1 MHMQTNTNGSGGPRR
16 RRLVTAAL
24 LVVAV
29 VAAGCASDADEDGSG
44 DGPLAGTTMAY
55 TNATD
60 AAPLYVTMR
69 DGVKAAAKTTG
80 VDIETY
86 DNKLDAATVSQNAT
100 LIGQSK
106 PDFVLSYNPVEGVY
120 GSIERIYERAGVPCI
135 AVNTPGKDYCQWF
148 NLSNPELCTD
158 TAKAV
163 GTVAKERGWTGKDTT
178 VLLVNAASFGEQ
190 INNCNAYFYK
200 EITQWIP
207 GLETIDEVGDL
218 TTTTSTL
225 GDSMVQ
231 VDGQAQRGP
240 SYDAVRRAL
249 SGISEGRN
257 LVVYSVADDSTLGAW
272 QAVDQSGRADSTL
285 TAGLGGSAEAL
296 KELRSNPSWVAQ
308 GDMFI
313 GHWGQYLMAMAAAI
327 DNGVELPFQTL
338 APEAVL
344 TKDFSVAESIVA
356 PVTDYYRAGEK
367 DAFQLP
373 PLVPVAPGETVF
385 GEETVG
391 NDYLADTGVLQLF
404 GNVKD
409 LE

>member
-1 MHMQTNTNGSGGPRR
+1 MELSIDSSRRPRR
-16 RRLVTAAL
+16 WL
-24 LVVAV
+24 LTSVAMVVALV
-29 VAAGCASDADEDGSG
+29 LAGCGTAEGGDKGSG

-69 DGVKAAAKTTG
+69 DGVKAAARRTG
-80 VDIETY
+80 VDLETY

-100 LIGQSK
+100 LIGQAK

-120 GSIERIYERAGVPCI
+120 TSIERIYQRAGIPCI
-135 AVNTPGKDYCQWF
+135 AVNTPGKGYCKWF
-148 NLSNPELCTD
+148 NLSNPQLCTD

-163 GTVAKERGWTGKDTT
+163 GTVAKERGWTGDDTT

-190 INNCNAYFYK
+190 INNCNAYFYR
-200 EITQWIP
+200 EIAKWIP
-207 GLETIDEVGDL
+207 GLQQIDDVGDL
-218 TTTTSTL
+218 TTTTATL

-231 VDGQAQRGP
+231 VDGQAQRAP

-249 SGISEGRN
+249 SGIPADRN

-272 QAVDQSGRADSTL
+272 QAVEQSGRAKTSL
-285 TAGLGGSAEAL
+285 TAGLGGSPEAL
-296 KELRSNPSWVAQ
+296 AQLRDNPGWVAQ

-313 GHWGQYLMAMAAAI
+313 GHWGQYLMAMAAAVNSGA
-327 DNGVELPFQTL
+327 DLPFQTL

-344 TKDFSVAESIVA
+344 TKDFAVKDSIVA
-356 PVTDYYRAGEK
+356 PVTDYYRDGEH
-367 DAFQLP
+367 DAYQLP
-373 PLVPVAPGETVF
+373 PLVPVADGETVF
-385 GEETVG
+385 GTKTVG
-391 NDYLADTGVLQLF
+391 NGYLADTGVLQMF
-404 GNVKD
+404 GNVKG